1 MEQPSKPG
9 AVKFH
14 DNLLLFVPLFA
25 HRKKI
30 EKKLKKNEHSG
41 KNCCSIALRETAVLC
56 VFATANNL
64 RKRLAQ

>member
-1 MEQPSKPG
+1 
-9 AVKFH
+9 
-14 DNLLLFVPLFA
+14 LFGGT
-25 HRKKI
+25 KKI
-30 EKKLKKNEHSG
+30 DKKAEKSEHFD